1 MTGKSEIICTLCP
14 LGCRVELTSDSD
26 GNIISVTGN
35 NCKLGGKYVIDEYK
49 FPARI
54 LTATAITQ
62 SSKRKLL
69 PIRSNKPIAKGK
81 LLECMY
87 YLPQVRIKPPVKMGQ
102 VVVANIANTGADLIA
117 TDDMT
122 E

>member
-1 MTGKSEIICTLCP
+1 MRGESEIICILCP
-14 LGCRVELTSDSD
+14 MGCRVELTSDSN
-26 GNIISVTGN
+26 GNVISVAGN
-35 NCKLGGKYVIDEYK
+35 KCKLGEKYVIDEYK

-69 PIRSNKPIAKGK
+69 PIRSNRPIAKDK

-87 YLPQVRIKPPVKMGQ
+87 HLPQVRIKPPVKTGQ

-117 TDDMT
+117 TDDML